1 MYTRRL
7 TAGVNAARAAR
18 SARAAA
24 PAVRPTPRAAA
35 AQTQRP
41 TQTRSL
47 QTSAPLRNLHAQA
60 QDVVTDDSKSGMG
73 SHAAA
78 EKKMQDAEAAA
89 SFSGA
94 LLVTKRRWA
103 LPLPQPPRAVNL
115 RTTANARPDD
125 TV

>member
-7 TAGVNAARAAR
+7 TASVNAARALR
-18 SARAAA
+18 SARAAT
-24 PAVRPTPRAAA
+24 PAVRPTPRAVA

-47 QTSAPLRNLHAQA
+47 QTSAPLLDLHAQA
-60 QDVVTDDSKSGMG
+60 QDVVTDDAKSGMG

-94 LLVTKRRWA
+94 LPVTTRRWA
-103 LPLPQPPRAVNL
+103 ASLPPLCLAEGPVFRS
-115 RTTANARPDD
+115 
-125 TV
+125 

>member
-7 TAGVNAARAAR
+7 TAGVNVARAVR

-24 PAVRPTPRAAA
+24 PAVRPTPRAVT
-35 AQTQRP
+35 QTQRP
-41 TQTRSL
+41 QTRSL
-47 QTSAPLRNLHAQA
+47 QTSSVRRDLHAQA
-60 QDVVTDDSKSGMG
+60 QDVVTDDAKSGMG

-94 LLVTKRRWA
+94 CIVTVRRWV
-103 LPLPQPPRAVNL
+103 LP
-115 RTTANARPDD
+115 TAASPSFGSPANVKLMTRPDD
-125 TV
+125 AV